1 MSWGLFSRVAVSLS
15 VVLGVALSAL
25 GYVLLHVDI
34 SSQNDVSQ
42 KIILVLA
49 GTWLFTVVVLL
60 MTLRRTMKPLS
71 LLTELITTTSFDSPQ
86 RVINEDLRA
95 NKDEVGALACAFD
108 AMVANLQKYYE
119 ELGEREMHYR
129 QLVETANVIPWEL
142 DLNARRITYVGP
154 QAMGILGYP
163 QNDWHK
169 ENFWLEHVYHEDR
182 HLAENFYRRVAAGKG
197 GNEIEYRMLDASG
210 SIVWVRDWVHYS
222 LKKSRTPVLQGF
234 MFDISEQVST
244 REELRQY
251 REHLENLVEEQ
262 TAELVAANQEL
273 QTFAHSISQ
282 DLRVPLRIIN
292 GFSQA
297 MMEDYGEVVDE
308 EGKDNLRR
316 ICAGTQRMG
325 KMIDDLLILSRVTR
339 QEMRRRKFD
348 MSELVQRTNTQL
360 QQLYPGREVNCVVQ
374 PEMMGYGDKD
384 LLRIVLE
391 NLLGNAWKYT
401 AKVDVPQITF
411 SMHEV
416 DGKAI
421 YTVSDNGAGFD
432 MRYADKLFSPFKRLH
447 NSEEFEGTG
456 VGLATV
462 QRIILRHGGEVWG
475 EGAVNKGA
483 EFSFTLSGRSV
494 PSSIPAKNI
503 DKKYVSSAI
512 TMQQKRL

>member
-1 MSWGLFSRVAVSLS
+1 MNWGLFSRVAVSLS

-25 GYVLLHVDI
+25 GYVLLNIDRF
-34 SSQNDVSQ
+34 SPGDVTQ
-42 KIILVLA
+42 MVILVLA
-49 GTWLFTVVVLL
+49 GTWLFAVIVLL
-60 MTLRRTMKPLS
+60 VTLRYTMKPLS
-71 LLTELITTTSFDSPQ
+71 LLTELITSTSFDGPRREIS
-86 RVINEDLRA
+86 EDLRTS
-95 NKDEVGALACAFD
+95 KGEVGALACAFD
-108 AMVANLQKYYE
+108 AMVANLQKSYE
-119 ELGEREMHYR
+119 ELGERELHYR

-142 DLNARRITYVGP
+142 DLNTRRITYVGP
-154 QAMGILGYP
+154 QATGILGYP
-163 QNDWHK
+163 QDDWHK
-169 ENFWLEHVYHEDR
+169 EKFWLEHVHHKDR

-197 GNEIEYRMLDASG
+197 GNEIEYRMLHASG
-210 SIVWVRDWVHYS
+210 SVVWVRDWVHYS
-222 LKKSRTPVLQGF
+222 LKNSRTPVLQGF

-297 MMEDYGEVVDE
+297 LMEDYEGVVDE

-316 ICAGTQRMG
+316 ICAGTKRMG

-339 QEMRRRKFD
+339 QEMQRQKFD
-348 MSELVQRTNTQL
+348 MSNLVQRINAKL
-360 QQLYPGREVNCVVQ
+360 QQFYPGREVNCIVQ
-374 PEMMGYGDKD
+374 PGVVGYGDKN
-384 LLRIVLE
+384 LLQIVFE
-391 NLLGNAWKYT
+391 NLLSNAWKYT

-411 SMHEV
+411 SMHEAN
-416 DGKAI
+416 GKTI

-432 MRYADKLFSPFKRLH
+432 MRYVDKLFSPFKRLH

-475 EGAVNKGA
+475 KGVVNKGA
-483 EFSFTLSGRSV
+483 EFSFTLSGK
-494 PSSIPAKNI
+494 SSLSLSTEKNS
-503 DKKYVSSAI
+503 DEGHVSSVL
-512 TMQQKRL
+512 TTQ